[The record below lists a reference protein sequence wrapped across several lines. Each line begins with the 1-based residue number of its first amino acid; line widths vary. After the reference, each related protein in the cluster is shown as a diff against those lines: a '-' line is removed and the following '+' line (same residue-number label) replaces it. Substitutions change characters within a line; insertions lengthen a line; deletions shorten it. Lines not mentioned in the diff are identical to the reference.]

1 MNYLPTIYPMLAIM
15 LLSLAPLQA
24 QPPHPKTPPASVLH
38 KTLHPGESDVYEFD
52 GMTTAAVG
60 SPLVADIVP
69 LTARRL
75 LVNARGVGQ
84 TTLFVY
90 DKHGK
95 HTLRLVVMALPTDLG
110 PLAARVRAD
119 IGLTDVRVRAVG
131 NTLLLEGSVL
141 NALESQRAQTIAGVY
156 TANVRNLL
164 QVAPLPAPPLKAS
177 VAQTYADLLAA
188 PLAAVG
194 VTVRV
199 VDTATIALSGDYR
212 AAISP
217 ADVPDALST
226 FASSGAAARQAA
238 SSPGTSAASDPLA
251 RLLQT
256 LPPDLRVVNLVNLGH
271 RPNRQILVRA
281 KVIDINR
288 AAAKTLGV
296 RWGSLNAGTSRAGG
310 TYTFTPQPILF
321 GQASGQGPSV
331 AGYSLGGGGP
341 IQRLLPLAAQ
351 LDALIEENKARV
363 LSEPSL
369 LVLDG
374 SDGSILVGGEIPVP
388 VAQSSTGTSG
398 VSASVTVVYKPYGVR
413 LLVHA
418 DLVSDGKI
426 QMTVTPEV
434 SDLNYTNAVQLSGFV
449 IPALT
454 VRRATSTLQMGDGE
468 TLVIGGLYSSTE
480 SRQTERIPLLSQIP
494 VLGEFFKSTTT
505 RKQESELLILI
516 QPQIVTPDTPEV
528 QPPPSG
534 TLENLPIPRPDVRRG
549 AFDKDFPQ
557 LQHGGGDREAPRG
570 PEAMP

>member
-1 MNYLPTIYPMLAIM
+1 MKHHLTILPVAAVF
-15 LLSLAPLQA
+15 LSLAPLRA
-24 QPPHPKTPPASVLH
+24 QPPLHP

-52 GMTTAAVG
+52 GMTAAAVG
-60 SPLVADIVP
+60 SSLVVDIVP

-75 LVNARGVGQ
+75 LINARGVGE

-95 HTLRLVVMALPTDLG
+95 HTLRLVVTAVPVSLG

-119 IGLTDVRVRAVG
+119 IGLPDVRVRALG
-131 NTLLLEGSVL
+131 STLLLEGSVL
-141 NALESQRAQTIAGVY
+141 NALESQRAQTIAAIY
-156 TANVRNLL
+156 TTNVRNLL
-164 QVAPLPAPPLKAS
+164 QIAPLPVGPDRPS

-188 PLAAVG
+188 PLASVG

-199 VDTATIALSGDYR
+199 VDTATLALSGTYR
-212 AAISP
+212 PAISA
-217 ADVPDALST
+217 ADVSGTLST
-226 FASSGAAARQAA
+226 FASARTAERQAA
-238 SSPGTSAASDPLA
+238 SGAGVSAAGDPLE

-256 LPPDLRVVNLVNLGH
+256 LPPDLRVVNLINLGR
-271 RPNRQILVRA
+271 RPTRQILVRA

-341 IQRLLPLAAQ
+341 IQRLMPLAAQ

-388 VAQSSTGTSG
+388 VAQSSTGTNG

-413 LLVHA
+413 LLVHV
-418 DLVSDGKI
+418 DLVGDGKI

-468 TLVIGGLYSSTE
+468 TLVIGGLYSSTA

-505 RKQESELLILI
+505 RRQESELLILI
-516 QPQIVTPDTPEV
+516 QPQIVTPDTPGV

-534 TLENLPIPRPDVRRG
+534 SLENLPIPRPNVQRG
-549 AFDKDFPQ
+549 AFDKDFPA
-557 LQHGGGDREAPRG
+557 LEKGGGDRDAPRA
-570 PEAMP
+570 PEVLP

>member
-1 MNYLPTIYPMLAIM
+1 MKYLPTIYLLLAAL
-15 LLSLAPLQA
+15 LLSLAPLSAAPPRA
-24 QPPHPKTPPASVLH
+24 QPPAPMLH

-52 GMTTAAVG
+52 GMTAAAVG

-75 LVNARGVGQ
+75 LVNARAVGE

-90 DKHGK
+90 DKRGK
-95 HTLRLVVMALPTDLG
+95 HTLRLVVTALPADLG

-119 IGLTDVRVRAVG
+119 IGLPDVRVRAVG

-156 TANVRNLL
+156 SPNVRNLV
-164 QVAPLPAPPLKAS
+164 QVAPPPVGLLKPS
-177 VAQTYADLLAA
+177 VAQTYADLLTA
-188 PLAAVG
+188 PLASVG
-194 VTVRV
+194 VAVRV
-199 VDTATIALSGDYR
+199 VDTGTIALSGDYR
-212 AAISP
+212 PAISSPTGP
-217 ADVPDALST
+217 ADATLAGNAP
-226 FASSGAAARQAA
+226 RQSA
-238 SSPGTSAASDPLA
+238 SAATDPLA
-251 RLLQT
+251 RLLET
-256 LPPDLRVVNLVNLGH
+256 LPPDLRVINLVNLGR
-271 RPNRQILVRA
+271 RPTRQILVRA

-288 AAAKTLGV
+288 AASKTLGV
-296 RWGSLNAGTSRAGG
+296 RWGTLNGAASRGGG

-321 GQASGQGPSV
+321 GQDGGQGPTV
-331 AGYSLGGGGP
+331 AGYSLGAGGP

-351 LDALIEENKARV
+351 LDALVEENKARV

-413 LLVHA
+413 LLVHV
-418 DLVSDGKI
+418 DLVEGGKI

-468 TLVIGGLYSSTE
+468 TLVIGGLYSSTA
-480 SRQTERIPLLSQIP
+480 SRQTERVPLLSQIP

-516 QPQIVTPDTPEV
+516 QPQIVTPDTPGV

-534 TLENLPIPRPDVRRG
+534 SLENLPIPRPDVRRG
-549 AFDKDFPQ
+549 AFDKDFPA
-557 LQHGGGDREAPRG
+557 LQKGGGDRDAPRG
-570 PEAMP
+570 PEALP

>member
-1 MNYLPTIYPMLAIM
+1 MKHSLTILPLAAV
-15 LLSLAPLQA
+15 LLSLAPLRA
-24 QPPHPKTPPASVLH
+24 QPPSPTKAQHPR
-38 KTLHPGESDVYEFD
+38 TLHPGESNVYEFD
-52 GMTTAAVG
+52 GMTAAAVG

-75 LVNARGVGQ
+75 LINARGVGE

-90 DKHGK
+90 DKRGK
-95 HTLRLVVMALPTDLG
+95 HTMRLVVTAVPVSLG
-110 PLAARVRAD
+110 PLATRVRAD
-119 IGLTDVRVRAVG
+119 IGLPDVRVRALG

-141 NALESQRAQTIAGVY
+141 NALESQRAQTIAAIY
-156 TANVRNLL
+156 TPNVRNLL
-164 QVAPLPAPPLKAS
+164 QIAPPPIGPDRPS
-177 VAQTYADLLAA
+177 VAQTYTDLLTA
-188 PLAAVG
+188 PLASVG
-194 VTVRV
+194 VTVHV
-199 VDTATIALSGDYR
+199 VNAATIALSGTYR
-212 AAISP
+212 PALSP
-217 ADVPDALST
+217 ADMSAALST
-226 FASSGAAARQAA
+226 FAPAGAAARQAA
-238 SSPGTSAASDPLA
+238 SIPGAAADPLE

-256 LPPDLRVVNLVNLGH
+256 LPPDLRVVNLVNLGR
-271 RPNRQILVRA
+271 RPTRQILVRA

-288 AAAKTLGV
+288 AASKTLGV
-296 RWGSLNAGTSRAGG
+296 RWGSLSSGASRAGG
-310 TYTFTPQPILF
+310 VYSFTPQPILF
-321 GQASGQGPSV
+321 GQDAGQGAAIS
-331 AGYSLGGGGP
+331 GYSLGAGGP
-341 IQRLLPLAAQ
+341 IQRLMPLAAQ

-413 LLVHA
+413 LLVHV

-468 TLVIGGLYSSTE
+468 TLVIGGLYSSTA

-516 QPQIVTPDTPEV
+516 QPQIVTPDTPGV

-534 TLENLPIPRPDVRRG
+534 SLENLPIPRPDVQRG
-549 AFDKDFPQ
+549 AFDKDFPE
-557 LQHGGGDREAPRG
+557 LQHGGDRDAPHP
-570 PEAMP
+570 PEALP

>member
-1 MNYLPTIYPMLAIM
+1 MKHLVPICLPLAAV
-15 LLSLAPLQA
+15 LLCSPTLRA
-24 QPPHPKTPPASVLH
+24 QPPSHP

-52 GMTTAAVG
+52 GMTAAAVG

-69 LTARRL
+69 LNAHRL
-75 LVNARGVGQ
+75 LVNAHGVGE

-90 DKHGK
+90 DKRGK
-95 HTLRLVVMALPTDLG
+95 HTLRLVVTALPVSLG

-119 IGLTDVRVRAVG
+119 IGLPNVRVRALG

-141 NALESQRAQTIAGVY
+141 NAIESQRAQTIAAIY
-156 TANVRNLL
+156 TPSVRNLL
-164 QVAPLPAPPLKAS
+164 QIAPPPLEPDKPS
-177 VAQTYADLLAA
+177 LAQTYTDLLAA
-188 PLAAVG
+188 PLASVG

-199 VDTATIALSGDYR
+199 VNPVTIALSGTYR
-212 AAISP
+212 PALSP
-217 ADVPDALST
+217 AGAPDALNT
-226 FASSGAAARQAA
+226 FGSSRTSERQAA
-238 SSPGTSAASDPLA
+238 SIPGAAADPLD
-251 RLLQT
+251 RLLKT
-256 LPPDLRVVNLVNLGH
+256 LPPDLRVVNLVNLGR
-271 RPNRQILVRA
+271 RPTRQILVRA

-288 AAAKTLGV
+288 AASKTLGV
-296 RWGSLNAGTSRAGG
+296 RWGSLDSAASRGGG

-341 IQRLLPLAAQ
+341 IQRLMPLAAQ

-413 LLVHA
+413 LLVHV
-418 DLVSDGKI
+418 DLVGDDKI

-468 TLVIGGLYSSTE
+468 TLVIGGLYSSTA

-516 QPQIVTPDTPEV
+516 QPQIVTPDTPGI

-534 TLENLPIPRPDVRRG
+534 SLENLPIPRPDVRRG
-549 AFDKDFPQ
+549 AFDKDFPE
-557 LQHGGGDREAPRG
+557 LQKSSGDRDAPRS
-570 PEAMP
+570 PEALP

>member
-1 MNYLPTIYPMLAIM
+1 MKHLSTICLLLAAM
-15 LLSLAPLQA
+15 LLCSPTLRA
-24 QPPHPKTPPASVLH
+24 QPPSHPKI
-38 KTLHPGESDVYEFD
+38 LHPGESDIYEFD
-52 GMTTAAVG
+52 GMTAAAIG

-69 LTARRL
+69 LNARRL
-75 LVNARGVGQ
+75 LVNARGVGE

-90 DKHGK
+90 DKRGK
-95 HTLRLVVMALPTDLG
+95 HTLRLVVTAPPVSLA

-119 IGLTDVRVRAVG
+119 IGLPNVRVRALG
-131 NTLLLEGSVL
+131 NTLLLEGRVL
-141 NALESQRAQTIAGVY
+141 NALESQRAQTIAAIY
-156 TANVRNLL
+156 TPSVRNLL
-164 QVAPLPAPPLKAS
+164 QIAPPPIEPDKPS
-177 VAQTYADLLAA
+177 VSQTYTDLLAA
-188 PLAAVG
+188 PLASVG

-199 VDTATIALSGDYR
+199 VNPVTIALSGTYR
-212 AAISP
+212 P
-217 ADVPDALST
+217 ALNPAGAPDALST
-226 FASSGAAARQAA
+226 FTATGAAARQA
-238 SSPGTSAASDPLA
+238 SLPGAAADPLD
-251 RLLQT
+251 RLLKT
-256 LPPDLRVVNLVNLGH
+256 LPPDLRVVNLVNLGR
-271 RPNRQILVRA
+271 RPTQQILVRA

-288 AAAKTLGV
+288 AASKTLGV
-296 RWGSLNAGTSRAGG
+296 RWGSLDSAASRGGG

-341 IQRLLPLAAQ
+341 IQRLMPLAAQ

-388 VAQSSTGTSG
+388 VAQSSSGTSG

-413 LLVHA
+413 LLVHV
-418 DLVSDGKI
+418 DLVEGGKI

-468 TLVIGGLYSSTE
+468 TLVIGGLYSSTA

-516 QPQIVTPDTPEV
+516 QPQIVTPDTPGV

-534 TLENLPIPRPDVRRG
+534 SLENLPIPRPDVRRG
-549 AFDKDFPQ
+549 AFDKDFPE
-557 LQHGGGDREAPRG
+557 LQKGGGDREAPQA
-570 PEAMP
+570 PEALP

>member
-1 MNYLPTIYPMLAIM
+1 MKHLFTICLPLAAA
-15 LLSLAPLQA
+15 LFCLPPLWA
-24 QPPHPKTPPASVLH
+24 KPPSPAKALHPKP
-38 KTLHPGESDVYEFD
+38 LHPGESDVYEFD
-52 GMTTAAVG
+52 GMTAAAVG

-75 LVNARGVGQ
+75 LVNARGVGE

-95 HTLRLVVMALPTDLG
+95 HTLRLTVTAVPVSLG

-119 IGLTDVRVRAVG
+119 IGLPDVRVRALG
-131 NTLLLEGSVL
+131 STLLLEGSVQTT
-141 NALESQRAQTIAGVY
+141 LESQRAQTIAAIY
-156 TANVRNLL
+156 TPNVRNLL
-164 QVAPLPAPPLKAS
+164 QVTPPPVGPDKIS
-177 VAQTYADLLAA
+177 VAGTYADLLAA
-188 PLAAVG
+188 PLASVG

-199 VDTATIALSGDYR
+199 VNAATIALSGTYR
-212 AAISP
+212 PALIS
-217 ADVPDALST
+217 ADVSGSLNT
-226 FASSGAAARQAA
+226 FAPARTAERQAA
-238 SSPGTSAASDPLA
+238 SIPGAAADPLE

-256 LPPDLRVVNLVNLGH
+256 LPPDLRVVNLVNLGR
-271 RPNRQILVRA
+271 RPTRQILVRA

-288 AAAKTLGV
+288 AASKTLGV
-296 RWGSLNAGTSRAGG
+296 RWGSLNSGVSRAGG

-321 GQASGQGPSV
+321 GQGAGQGPSIN
-331 AGYSLGGGGP
+331 GYSLGGGGA
-341 IQRLLPLAAQ
+341 IQRLTPLAAQ
-351 LDALIEENKARV
+351 LDALIQENKARV

-413 LLVHA
+413 LLVHV
-418 DLVSDGKI
+418 DLVGDGKI

-468 TLVIGGLYSSTE
+468 TLVIGGLYSSTA

-516 QPQIVTPDTPEV
+516 QPQIVTPDTPGV

-534 TLENLPIPRPDVRRG
+534 SLENLPIPRPNVRRG
-549 AFDKDFPQ
+549 EFDKDFPT
-557 LQHGGGDREAPRG
+557 LQRGGGDREAPRA
-570 PEAMP
+570 PEALP

>member
-1 MNYLPTIYPMLAIM
+1 MKHLPAISPMLAAM

-24 QPPHPKTPPASVLH
+24 QPPSAPIRHKILPP

-52 GMTTAAVG
+52 GMTAAAVG

-75 LVNARGVGQ
+75 LVNARGVGA

-90 DKHGK
+90 DKHGR
-95 HTLRLVVMALPTDLG
+95 HTLRLVVTALPTDLG

-119 IGLTDVRVRAVG
+119 IGLPGVRVRALG
-131 NTLLLEGSVL
+131 TALLLEGSVL
-141 NALESQRAQTIAGVY
+141 NTLESQRAQTIAGVY
-156 TANVRNLL
+156 STNVRNLL
-164 QVAPLPAPPLKAS
+164 QIEPPPTLPLKPS
-177 VAQTYADLLAA
+177 LAQTYTDLLAA
-188 PLAAVG
+188 PLASVG

-199 VDTATIALSGDYR
+199 VDPLTLALSGNYR
-212 AAISP
+212 PALSP
-217 ADVPDALST
+217 ADTSAGLNT
-226 FASSGAAARQAA
+226 FASAGTATRQA
-238 SSPGTSAASDPLA
+238 SSIPGAASDPLE

-256 LPPDLRVVNLVNLGH
+256 LPPELRVVNLVNLGR
-271 RPNRQILVRA
+271 RPTRQILVRA

-288 AAAKTLGV
+288 AASKTLGV

-331 AGYSLGGGGP
+331 AGYSLGGGGS
-341 IQRLLPLAAQ
+341 IQRLMPLAAQ

-418 DLVSDGKI
+418 DLVGDGKI

-468 TLVIGGLYSSTE
+468 TLVIGGLYSSTA

-534 TLENLPIPRPDVRRG
+534 SPENLPIPRPDVRRG
-549 AFDKDFPQ
+549 AFDKDFPT
-557 LQHGGGDREAPRG
+557 LQKSGADREAPRA
-570 PEAMP
+570 PEALP